1 MAVSTTFYNAGHGMM
16 PQGNPN
22 GVQGTSVWQIDPD
35 TMYQANTQ
43 KTLQKNQLD
52 WQKQKFGTLLP
63 YLNNLMGMGQ
73 ASNMPGPAAG
83 GVQPRIGG
91 GPLWTQQQINQNI
104 NANRAQTDQSV
115 ATQNRAMQNQV
126 ASRGFGTSSPL
137 AQALSNQMQ
146 LGGMA
151 QKADYGRQFQQQARQ
166 DNLRY
171 ALDVGRAQ
179 ENQFASRQ
187 KEANDR
193 RQIQANQTSSLIGA
207 LGGLI
212 GSL

>member
-1 MAVSTTFYNAGHGMM
+1 MAVWYGSW
-16 PQGNPN
+16 QGGQDGGRVLNQ
-22 GVQGTSVWQIDPD
+22 VAMADPD
-35 TMYQANTQ
+35 VVAQTNAQ
-43 KTLQKNQLD
+43 KEMQGKQLD
-52 WQKQKFGTLLP
+52 WQKQKMGTLLP

-104 NANRAQTDQSV
+104 NANRANVDQSI
-115 ATQNRAMQNQV
+115 ATQNRTLGNQI
-126 ASRGFGTSSPL
+126 AGRGFGTASPL
-137 AQALSNQMQ
+137 AAALQNQTAM
-146 LGGMA
+146 GGMA
-151 QKADYGRQFQQQARQ
+151 QKQDYARQFQQQTRQ

>member
-1 MAVSTTFYNAGHGMM
+1 MAVWYGAW
-16 PQGNPN
+16 QGGQDGGRVLNQ
-22 GVQGTSVWQIDPD
+22 VAMADPD
-35 TMYQANTQ
+35 VIAQTNAQ
-43 KTLQKNQLD
+43 KEMQRNQLD
-52 WQKQKFGTLLP
+52 WQKQKMGTLLP

-73 ASNMPGPAAG
+73 ASMTPGPAAG
-83 GVQPRIGG
+83 GTQPRIGG

-104 NANRAQTDQSV
+104 NANRAGVDQQV
-115 ATQNRAMQNQV
+115 ATQNRSMQNSV
-126 ASRGFGTSSPL
+126 ASRGFGTRSPL
-137 AQALSNQMQ
+137 ASALSNQMQ

-151 QKADYGRQFQQQARQ
+151 QKADYARQFQGQARQ

-171 ALDVGRAQ
+171 ALDVGKAQ

-212 GSL
+212 GQL